1 MGRIHLCAA
10 GVRSLAGV
18 LLALAIPTSPLS
30 AQAAEDEVVQVVEDL
45 FDAMRAR
52 DRTALGAV
60 FHDGARLSR
69 GVTDADGNFAVRD
82 TPMDRFI
89 EGIVTAETEALLDER
104 IYNPE
109 VRIDGNLATVWV
121 EYDFYLGEEF
131 SHCGVDAIQL
141 AHDGTSWRI
150 FQIADTQQRE
160 GCPSR

>member
-1 MGRIHLCAA
+1 MRRIHLGAA
-10 GVRSLAGV
+10 ALLV
-18 LLALAIPTSPLS
+18 LTALPAPPLS
-30 AQAAEDEVVQVVEDL
+30 GQSPEDEVVQVVQDL

-52 DRTALGAV
+52 DRSALEAV
-60 FHDGARLSR
+60 FTDGARLSR
-69 GVTDADGNFAVRD
+69 GVTGPDATFAVRH
-82 TPMDRFI
+82 TPMDQFVD
-89 EGIVTAETEALLDER
+89 GIVTAETDALLDER

-131 SHCGVDAIQL
+131 SHCGVDAFQL
-141 AHDGTSWRI
+141 AHDGTRWRI